1 MNQDE
6 RKTAREPVKIRNRD
20 IPLLSRVLYIM
31 QGVSATEQLRSWQQ
45 DRLWNITQK
54 ITGLPGG
61 GGVPGGYEKNFSAIG
76 EIEEKFASQCEEYT
90 QEMQEAEAILNA
102 IQSETMR
109 IFVIMKYVLHMPDR
123 RIMREL
129 NIRRWKLDKMSRAI
143 EEAESMD
150 KVVWNERYA
159 LK

>member
-6 RKTAREPVKIRNRD
+6 RKPAREPVKIRNRD

-31 QGVSATEQLRSWQQ
+31 QGVSATEQIRQWQQ

-76 EIEEKFASQCEEYT
+76 EIEERFASQCDEYT
-90 QEMQEAEAILNA
+90 QEMQEAEAVLNA
-102 IQSETMR
+102 IKSETMR

>member
-6 RKTAREPVKIRNRD
+6 RKPAREPVKIRNRD

-31 QGVSATEQLRSWQQ
+31 QGVSATEQIRQWQQ

-76 EIEEKFASQCEEYT
+76 EIEEKYATQCDEYT
-90 QEMQEAEAILNA
+90 QEMQEAEAVLNA
-102 IQSETMR
+102 IKSETMR
-109 IFVIMKYVLHMPDR
+109 IFVMMKYVLHIPDR

-129 NIRRWKLDKMSRAI
+129 NIRRWKLDKISRAI

-150 KVVWNERYA
+150 KVVWSERYA

>member
-6 RKTAREPVKIRNRD
+6 RKPAREPVKIRNRD

-31 QGVSATEQLRSWQQ
+31 QGVSATEQIRQWQQ

-76 EIEEKFASQCEEYT
+76 EIEERFASQCDEYT
-90 QEMQEAEAILNA
+90 QEMQEAEAVLNA
-102 IQSETMR
+102 ITSETMR
-109 IFVIMKYVLHMPDR
+109 IFVIMKYVLHIPDR

>member
-6 RKTAREPVKIRNRD
+6 RKPAREPVKIRNRD

-31 QGVSATEQLRSWQQ
+31 QGVSATEQIRQWQQ

-76 EIEEKFASQCEEYT
+76 EIEEKYAAQCDEYT
-90 QEMQEAEAILNA
+90 QEMREAEDILNA
-102 IQSETMR
+102 ITSETMR
-109 IFVIMKYVLHMPDR
+109 IFVMMKYVLHVPDR

-129 NIRRWKLDKMSRAI
+129 NIGRRRMETMTRVV
-143 EEAESMD
+143 ENAESME
-150 KVVWNERYA
+150 KVKWHERYA
-159 LK
+159 LL

>member
-6 RKTAREPVKIRNRD
+6 RKPAREPVKIRNRD

-31 QGVSATEQLRSWQQ
+31 QGVSATEQIRQWQQ

-76 EIEEKFASQCEEYT
+76 EIEERFASQCDEYT
-90 QEMQEAEAILNA
+90 QEMQEAEAVLNA
-102 IQSETMR
+102 IKSETMR
-109 IFVIMKYVLHMPDR
+109 IFVMMKYVLHIPDR

-150 KVVWNERYA
+150 KVVWSERYA